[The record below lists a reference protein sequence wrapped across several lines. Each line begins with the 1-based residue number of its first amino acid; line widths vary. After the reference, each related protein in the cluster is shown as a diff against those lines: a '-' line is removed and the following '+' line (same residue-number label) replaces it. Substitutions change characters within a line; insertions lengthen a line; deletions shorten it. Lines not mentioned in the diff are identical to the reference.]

1 MGGASLMPRFTFVS
15 GCEKLAPAMVKGRLL
30 ADATV
35 PVLLIL
41 AVTGASAQTAPST
54 LGVLANQ
61 VLALF
66 PKVDG
71 EVLEVQGTTV
81 TLSLGQRDGLVAGV
95 ELTAYREGRELRHP
109 KTGEILGRTEE
120 VLGRVAV
127 QQVQEAYATGAVV
140 EGTDIHPGDKVRVS
154 AGKIR
159 LTLLPIVEG
168 VKGDLAE
175 AVTYELIEALNRTGR
190 FQVALGDAIN
200 VSLAQQGIKRQDVL
214 EGKGLAQLGPR
225 YKIENLLVVAFS
237 RAQGKPYLDVR
248 LFTFPGPN
256 ALLTTALFVPASIKA
271 TPRGDFSGA
280 GKPRESQTP
289 APTRSLLSRLLTGE
303 LAAGTYSSGETS
315 MPLKEVAKFP
325 FAVVAM
331 DVTVGHQDQIP
342 RMVVTDG
349 ERIYLYRI
357 VERTLEPE
365 WTYQPDARGRVF
377 SAQLADLNGDGVLDV
392 VVNRYH
398 PNPRILVNS
407 FILTTKG
414 GKPSVLVDEVV
425 DILLAVDPNGD
436 GIKKTLW
443 AQPFAQN
450 GFFKKGE
457 AYRVSLKDGKLVSE
471 ARVRVPGTFRAT
483 GATFAN
489 IAGKG
494 NQRALAFVDE
504 YDRLRIAIETEDLW
518 RSATP
523 VGGGGQKLE
532 VMTQIERGGRS
543 FIYTSEP
550 QPLAV
555 DLDGDGVDEIVIPQ
569 NQLPGRLAV
578 VYKGPAGYRFQTVN
592 SGFEGTVTALGAIP
606 GESAPTLV
614 IAVVR
619 YQNWYNSAGETQIIM
634 TTPD

>member
-1 MGGASLMPRFTFVS
+1 MW
-15 GCEKLAPAMVKGRLL
+15 
-30 ADATV
+30 
-35 PVLLIL
+35 I
-41 AVTGASAQTAPST
+41 
-54 LGVLANQ
+54 
-61 VLALF
+61 
-66 PKVDG
+66 
-71 EVLEVQGTTV
+71 
-81 TLSLGQRDGLVAGV
+81 
-95 ELTAYREGRELRHP
+95 
-109 KTGEILGRTEE
+109 
-120 VLGRVAV
+120 
-127 QQVQEAYATGAVV
+127 
-140 EGTDIHPGDKVRVS
+140 
-154 AGKIR
+154 
-159 LTLLPIVEG
+159 
-168 VKGDLAE
+168 
-175 AVTYELIEALNRTGR
+175 
-190 FQVALGDAIN
+190 
-200 VSLAQQGIKRQDVL
+200 AQQKIKRQDVL

-225 YKIENLLVVAFS
+225 YKIQNLLVVAFS
-237 RAQGKPYLDVR
+237 RTQNKPYMDVR

-256 ALLTTALFVPASIKA
+256 ALLTTALFVPPSIKA
-271 TPRGDFSGA
+271 TPKGDFSAA

-303 LAAGTYSSGETS
+303 LDAGTYSSGETS

-331 DVTVGHQDQIP
+331 DVAVAPQDQIP

-349 ERIYLYRI
+349 ERIYLYKI
-357 VERTLEPE
+357 VERVLEPE

-377 SAQLADLNGDGVLDV
+377 SAQFADLNNTGVLDV

-398 PNPRILVNS
+398 PNPRLLLNS
-407 FILTTKG
+407 FVLTTQG
-414 GKPSVLVDEVV
+414 GKPAVLVEEVPDV
-425 DILLAVDPNGD
+425 LLAVDANGD
-436 GIKKTLW
+436 GIKRTLW
-443 AQPFAQN
+443 TQPFAQN

-457 AYRVSLKDGKLVSE
+457 AQRVSLKDGKLVAE
-471 ARVRVPGTFRAT
+471 ARVRVPSTFRAT

-494 NQRALAFVDE
+494 SQRALAFIDE
-504 YDRLRIAIETEDLW
+504 YNRLRIAIDTEDLW

-523 VGGGGQKLE
+523 VGGGGVKLE
-532 VMTQIERGGRS
+532 VMTHIERGGRS
-543 FIYTSEP
+543 YIYTSEP

-555 DLDGDGVDEIVIPQ
+555 DLDGDGIDEIVVPQ

-619 YQNWYNSAGETQIIM
+619 YQNWYNTAGETQIIM

>member
-1 MGGASLMPRFTFVS
+1 MPRFTFVS
-15 GCEKLAPAMVKGRLL
+15 GCEKLAPVMVKGRQL
-30 ADATV
+30 AHAAVFV
-35 PVLLIL
+35 PLIL
-41 AVTGASAQTAPST
+41 AAPAGAPAQTAPPT
-54 LGVLANQ
+54 LGVLVNQ
-61 VLALF
+61 ILALF

-140 EGTDIHPGDKVRVS
+140 EGTDIRPGDKVRVS
-154 AGKIR
+154 AGKIK
-159 LTLLPIVEG
+159 LTLLPSVEG

-175 AVTYELIEALNRTGR
+175 AATYELIEALNRTGR
-190 FQVALGDAIN
+190 FQVALGDAVN
-200 VSLAQQGIKRQDVL
+200 VWLAQQGIKRQDVL
-214 EGKGLAQLGPR
+214 EGKGLAQVGPR
-225 YKIENLLVVAFS
+225 YKVESLLVVAFS
-237 RAQGKPYLDVR
+237 RVQGKPYMDVR

-256 ALLTTALFVPASIKA
+256 ALLTTALFVPPSIKA
-271 TPRGDFSGA
+271 TPKGDFSAA

-289 APTRSLLSRLLTGE
+289 APTRSLLSRLLTGD
-303 LAAGTYSSGETS
+303 LDAGTYSSGETS

-331 DVTVGHQDQIP
+331 DVAVGPQDKLP

-357 VERTLEPE
+357 VEGTLEPQ
-365 WTYQPDARGRVF
+365 WTYQADARGRVF

-398 PNPRILVNS
+398 PNPRLLLNS
-407 FILTTKG
+407 FILTTQG
-414 GKPSVLVDEVV
+414 GKPAVLVEEVPDV
-425 DILLAVDPNGD
+425 LLAVDANGD

-457 AYRVSLKDGKLVSE
+457 AQRVSLKDGKLVAE
-471 ARVRVPGTFRAT
+471 ARVRVPSTFRAT

-494 NQRALAFVDE
+494 SQRALAFIDE
-504 YDRLRIAIETEDLW
+504 YSRLRIAIDTEDTW

-523 VGGGGQKLE
+523 VGGGGVKLE

-543 FIYTSEP
+543 YIYTSEP

-555 DLDGDGVDEIVIPQ
+555 DLDGDGIDEIVIPQ

-606 GESAPTLV
+606 GENAPTLV

-619 YQNWYNSAGETQIIM
+619 YQNWYNTAGETQIIM